1 MGSESDMTIL
11 KMMNQDFVK
20 LDRFDE
26 TNFTRWKDKLMF
38 LLTTLKI
45 SYVLDPNLPKLPEP
59 ETDEDAQRKVERKK
73 REEDEVVCRG
83 HILNTL
89 SDRLYDLFTSIKS
102 PREIWEALEFK
113 YKTEKQGTDKFLIM
127 KFFEFTMV
135 DNIFIMDQ
143 VHELQVLV
151 NKLRDL
157 KVDVSE
163 PLQVGAIIAKLP
175 LNWNDYRKKLIHT
188 IEDFI
193 IEQIQKHFLRIE
205 EETRIRDKN
214 LFFPSSSKVNIVG
227 EKNKF
232 QNNHGGNKRK
242 YNDFSNN
249 SSNNNKFKKN
259 KTCYNCRKNG
269 HLKRECRYKKKQ
281 KKEDTKVS
289 NSANLTKNETFEI
302 IVMIS
307 EMIVMISEMH
317 ISMITEL
324 HMAASTKSSG
334 WWYDS
339 GAIVHV
345 CNNKTVGTVSGM
357 VMCRLVLRQSNSSLG
372 SAKNNKR
379 LVGGTN
385 FAHSDN

>member
-1 MGSESDMTIL
+1 
-11 KMMNQDFVK
+11 V
-20 LDRFDE
+20 
-26 TNFTRWKDKLMF
+26 NF
-38 LLTTLKI
+38 
-45 SYVLDPNLPKLPEP
+45 
-59 ETDEDAQRKVERKK
+59 
-73 REEDEVVCRG
+73 
-83 HILNTL
+83 
-89 SDRLYDLFTSIKS
+89 
-102 PREIWEALEFK
+102 
-113 YKTEKQGTDKFLIM
+113 
-127 KFFEFTMV
+127 
-135 DNIFIMDQ
+135 
-143 VHELQVLV
+143 
-151 NKLRDL
+151 
-157 KVDVSE
+157 
-163 PLQVGAIIAKLP
+163 
-175 LNWNDYRKKLIHT
+175 
-188 IEDFI
+188 
-193 IEQIQKHFLRIE
+193 
-205 EETRIRDKN
+205 
-214 LFFPSSSKVNIVG
+214 VG

-357 VMCRLVLRQSNSSLG
+357 VTCRLVLRQSNSSLG